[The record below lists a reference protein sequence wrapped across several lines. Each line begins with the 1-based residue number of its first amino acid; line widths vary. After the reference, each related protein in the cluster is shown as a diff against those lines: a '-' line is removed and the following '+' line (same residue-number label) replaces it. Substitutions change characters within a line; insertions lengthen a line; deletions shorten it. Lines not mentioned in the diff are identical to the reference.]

1 MEVFKYPQ
9 DIFDVYGDYPHI
21 HPVSVNE
28 AIQKFKHFYAEVL
41 PTASKELIA
50 ALKRKEST
58 VESRKEQE
66 AALDKQKTEVEI
78 LLFRS
83 IMKENDGS
91 C

>member
-1 MEVFKYPQ
+1 MEVSKHSQ

-21 HPVSVNE
+21 HPVSINE
-28 AIQKFKHFYAEVL
+28 AIQKFKHFYIEVL
-41 PTASKELIA
+41 PDASKNLTA

-58 VESRKEQE
+58 VESRKAQE
-66 AALDKQKTEVEI
+66 AALDKQKTEIEI

>member
-1 MEVFKYPQ
+1 MEVSKHSQ

-21 HPVSVNE
+21 HPVSIKE
-28 AIQKFKHFYAEVL
+28 AIQKFKHFYEEVL
-41 PTASKELIA
+41 PTSSKELIA
-50 ALKRKEST
+50 AFKIKEST
-58 VESRKEQE
+58 VESRRAQE
-66 AALDKQKTEVEI
+66 AALDKQKTEIEI